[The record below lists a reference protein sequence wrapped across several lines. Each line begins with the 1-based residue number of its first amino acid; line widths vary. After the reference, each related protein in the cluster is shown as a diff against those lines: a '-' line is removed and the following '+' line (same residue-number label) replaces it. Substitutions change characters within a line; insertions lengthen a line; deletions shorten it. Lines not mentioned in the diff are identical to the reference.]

1 MFFLSL
7 IPSLGIFFEDKSRI
21 TDYFIFSIPRVIEG
35 LIDLANKLGF
45 PVKIDQM
52 LNFLFAFFMG
62 LTLVA
67 YKKYPEAIPR
77 SYAKFVKM
85 IYG

>member
-1 MFFLSL
+1 MFFLTL
-7 IPSLGIFFEDKSRI
+7 IPSLGIFFENKSRVM
-21 TDYFIFSIPRVIEG
+21 DYFIFSIPRAIEG
-35 LIDLANKLGF
+35 IFDMSNKLGF
-45 PVKIDQM
+45 PVKIDEI

-67 YKKYPEAIPR
+67 YKNYPEAIPK
-77 SYAKFVKM
+77 SYSKFIKM

>member
-7 IPSLGIFFEDKSRI
+7 IPSLGILFEDRTRI

-35 LIDLANKLGF
+35 LWDLFNKLGF

-52 LNFLFAFFMG
+52 LNLLFAVFMG

-67 YKKYPEAIPR
+67 YKKSPEAIPK